1 MQSLYILQNDHHSK
15 SLTVTIQLTVGP
27 APSVEDCSLPIE
39 LFWSPCRKAVY
50 CKYVGVVWALNPIPL
65 ICMSVLRP
73 LPVYYSSFAVSFE
86 MGTYES

>member
-1 MQSLYILQNDHHSK
+1 MFHVYMMQSLYTLQNDHHSK

-50 CKYVGVVWALNPIPL
+50 CKYVGVFGLL
-65 ICMSVLRP
+65 IL
-73 LPVYYSSFAVSFE
+73 FH
-86 MGTYES
+86 